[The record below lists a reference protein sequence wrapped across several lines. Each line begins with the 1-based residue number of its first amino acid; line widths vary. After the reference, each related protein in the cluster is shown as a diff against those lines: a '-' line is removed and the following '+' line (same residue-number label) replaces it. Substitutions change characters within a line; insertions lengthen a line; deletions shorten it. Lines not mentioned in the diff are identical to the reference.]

1 MIVAIQGA
9 INNEL
14 AMNNATVQLSAIL
27 KLLST
32 EYILDKLALRYSL
45 ALIYF
50 TLAKT
55 EIICPKNVGT
65 PVAMNFT

>member
-14 AMNNATVQLSAIL
+14 AMNNATVQLPAIL

-32 EYILDKLALRYSL
+32 VYIYIRTVRS
-45 ALIYF
+45 
-50 TLAKT
+50 
-55 EIICPKNVGT
+55 
-65 PVAMNFT
+65 

>member
-45 ALIYF
+45 IYF

>member
-32 EYILDKLALRYSL
+32 EYINSTVRS
-45 ALIYF
+45 
-50 TLAKT
+50 
-55 EIICPKNVGT
+55 
-65 PVAMNFT
+65 

>member
-32 EYILDKLALRYSL
+32 EYILGQWPSQPGTFHF
-45 ALIYF
+45 LIGKFCYF
-50 TLAKT
+50 VIRFLY
-55 EIICPKNVGT
+55 
-65 PVAMNFT
+65 